1 MLGLD
6 VPSESSQASISA
18 PPGGEL
24 QNYPRQQFYQGPS
37 DYYPNE
43 YGDPRDGRYSNQ
55 QMQSVPTEQSQE
67 GAAVSG
73 EQPQDLN
80 YFFPPDPQSSAFELH
95 AEDVGD
101 DYVDDEVLDVHNR
114 ST

>member
-24 QNYPRQQFYQGPS
+24 QNYPRQQLYQGPS

-43 YGDPRDGRYSNQ
+43 YGDPRDGRYSN
-55 QMQSVPTEQSQE
+55 
-67 GAAVSG
+67 
-73 EQPQDLN
+73 
-80 YFFPPDPQSSAFELH
+80 
-95 AEDVGD
+95 
-101 DYVDDEVLDVHNR
+101 
-114 ST
+114 